1 MGKALELVTG
11 FVTFSNAVFVNIG
24 GPAPG
29 VMAAGNTLTI
39 RNAPLDSDV
48 RLLQA
53 WADVQFVG
61 TGRIRSPRLH
71 DNVQGIRLDLM
82 VGNVTPLLPWSFPQK
97 LLPQD
102 TLIAEMA
109 MGDAAGDIETLCMLV
124 YYANLAGIDA
134 RLASPEDVLRRM
146 VNLVTVENTIALGAL
161 GGYSGEEALNAEFDL
176 LKANTDYALLGYL
189 VDIECA
195 CVRWRGADT
204 GNLGVGGPGNPA
216 FRGVTKDW
224 FVRLSRETG
233 LPLIP
238 VFNSAN
244 RPGILVDGAQ
254 DENGADTTVTSIFA
268 EIGPSTK

>member
-11 FVTFSNAVFVNIG
+11 FVTFPNAAFVG
-24 GPAPG
+24 LG
-29 VMAAGNTLTI
+29 MAAGNTLTI

-48 RLLQA
+48 KLLQT

-61 TGRIRSPRLH
+61 QFRIRSPRLH
-71 DNVQGIRLDLM
+71 DNVHGIHLDTFPLS
-82 VGNVTPLLPWSFPQK
+82 VVPLLPWGFPQK
-97 LLPQD
+97 LIPQD
-102 TLIAEMA
+102 TLIAELA
-109 MGDAAGDIETLCMLV
+109 AADAAGDIETACLLI

-134 RLASPEDVLRRM
+134 RLASVEDVARRT
-146 VNLVTVENTIALGAL
+146 VNIVTVENTIALGAA
-161 GGYSGEEALNAEFDL
+161 GGYSGEEALNAEEDL

-189 VDIECA
+189 VDVECA

-216 FRGVTKDW
+216 LRAITKDW
-224 FVRLSRETG
+224 FVRLSRELS

-244 RPGILVDGAQ
+244 RAGILIDGAQ

-268 EIGPSTK
+268 EIGPGEAK